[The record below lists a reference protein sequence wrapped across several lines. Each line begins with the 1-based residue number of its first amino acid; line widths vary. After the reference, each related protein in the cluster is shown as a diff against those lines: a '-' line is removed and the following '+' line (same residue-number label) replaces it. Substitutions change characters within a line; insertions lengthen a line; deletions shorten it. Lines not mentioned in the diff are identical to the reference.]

1 MSSVL
6 ERGGES
12 ATFVLKL
19 NPAPSWRQIKVF
31 YALVGGTS
39 LFVAVM
45 FAAVGVWPILPFA
58 GLEILL
64 LGWALYHTARNAQFQ
79 EVVRVN
85 REVIEIARGRSSAE

>member
-31 YALVGGTS
+31 CALVGGTS

-45 FAAVGVWPILPFA
+45 FVAVGVWPILPFA